1 MWSLTSPRADRISG
15 PEKFWPFPQKD
26 FCNTIGHETDMPTAL
41 RNVRSQGQSGK
52 HMLAGS
58 FSGFDPTQ
66 TLRRHSAGDTPV
78 ETSQLLIAVLEA

>member
-1 MWSLTSPRADRISG
+1 LFAS
-15 PEKFWPFPQKD
+15 QKRL
-26 FCNTIGHETDMPTAL
+26 FQQYRHKTDMPTAL